1 MTRAN
6 SRKTTQ
12 KPRPAKLAAARFDE
26 IEIQCEQ
33 RGLRLTEM
41 RREAYLLL
49 AEKKAPLSA
58 YDLLEGLE
66 ARVGRKLAPPTVY
79 RALDFLLEQG
89 FIHRIASSSKYLTC
103 DHPGEAHE
111 SIYFM
116 CSSCGTARE
125 IEDTRIAKLLSEDA
139 SGVGF
144 SPQRHVVE
152 VQGVCKDCGTA

>member
-1 MTRAN
+1 MDGDA
-6 SRKTTQ
+6 
-12 KPRPAKLAAARFDE
+12 PAHLGGCRLAARAVGWSVPLE
-26 IEIQCEQ
+26 
-33 RGLRLTEM
+33 GHGP
-41 RREAYLLL
+41 RRRRD
-49 AEKKAPLSA
+49 
-58 YDLLEGLE
+58 DLLEGLE

-116 CSSCGTARE
+116 CSNCGTARE